1 MKTIVVGYDD
11 TEPSKRALAR
21 AAELAAAFEGHVHV
35 VSVAPLLVGAS
46 AARGIGPFDP
56 SDSPELHREEL
67 RHAAAFL
74 EERGIAGEYAVAYGE
89 PSDALVDYAGSHG
102 ADLVVVGTREAGVL
116 ERVVAPSVS
125 GALRRHAHCDVLIV
139 H

>member
-1 MKTIVVGYDD
+1 VKTIVVGYDD
-11 TEPSKRALAR
+11 TEPSRRALAR
-21 AAELAAAFEGHVHV
+21 AAELAAALEGHVHV
-35 VSVAPLLVGAS
+35 VSVAPLLVGAN

-67 RHAAAFL
+67 RHAAELL
-74 EERGIAGEYAVAYGE
+74 EERGIAADYAVAYGE
-89 PSDALVDYAGSHG
+89 PADALVDYAASHD

-116 ERVVAPSVS
+116 ERIVAPSVGGS
-125 GALRRHAHCDVLIV
+125 LGRHAHCDVLIV